1 MIWSKDRWNS
11 FGRGA
16 ARMALGTSLFVLG
29 IASASV
35 LAMAQQP
42 NTSAAPKAP
51 AGGAA
56 PAAAAQPSWVKLCV
70 NNEQTNNKQICLVQH
85 ETFDPNMG
93 IVMVYAAI
101 RTVEGEPT
109 SQFIVRMPTVYSLV
123 MPTGAQAVVDQQ
135 QPATPLQFSVCF
147 PASCQADMELTDDLL
162 QKMRAGQQM
171 VVAAMNVQKKTMAF
185 PVPLTGFSKAFDG
198 PPTDTAAYEQQRRQT
213 IEMYRKRQQE
223 LAAKARQG
231 QAAGAQQPGAVPQQP
246 APPPP
251 Q

>member
-1 MIWSKDRWNS
+1 MIWSKDRCNS

-16 ARMALGTSLFVLG
+16 ARMVLGASLFALGIT
-29 IASASV
+29 SASV
-35 LAMAQQP
+35 LAMAQ
-42 NTSAAPKAP
+42 TSAAPKGA
-51 AGGAA
+51 AGAA
-56 PAAAAQPSWVKLCV
+56 PAAPAQPSWVKLCV
-70 NNEQTNNKQICLVQH
+70 KNEQTQNKEICLIQH

-101 RTVEGEPT
+101 RTVEGDPKK
-109 SQFIVRMPTVYSLV
+109 QFIVRMPTVYSLV
-123 MPTGAQAVVDQQ
+123 MPTGAQVVVDKQ
-135 QPATPLQFSVCF
+135 QPTPMPFSVCF
-147 PASCQADMELTDDLL
+147 PASCQADMELTDDILG
-162 QKMRAGQQM
+162 KMRAGQQM

-231 QAAGAQQPGAVPQQP
+231 QQPGQPQQGVPQQP
-246 APPPP
+246 APAPG

>member
-11 FGRGA
+11 FGSGA
-16 ARMALGTSLFVLG
+16 ARMVLGASLFVLG
-29 IASASV
+29 ITSASV
-35 LAMAQQP
+35 LAMAQ
-42 NTSAAPKAP
+42 NSSAAPK
-51 AGGAA
+51 GA
-56 PAAAAQPSWVKLCV
+56 PAAAAPAQPSWVKLCV
-70 NNEQTNNKQICLVQH
+70 KNEQTQNKEICLIQH

-101 RTVEGEPT
+101 RTVEGDPKK
-109 SQFIVRMPTVYSLV
+109 QFIVRMPTVYSLV
-123 MPTGAQAVVDQQ
+123 MPTGAQVVVDKQ
-135 QPATPLQFSVCF
+135 QPTPMPFSVCF
-147 PASCQADMELTDDLL
+147 PASCQADLELTDDLL
-162 QKMRAGQQM
+162 GKMRAGQQM

-231 QAAGAQQPGAVPQQP
+231 QQVGPPQQGVPQQAP
-246 APPPP
+246 APG